1 MERAVEREEWDNAR
15 IGLED
20 KIQDAGA
27 FKTVNI
33 TATQVQLDNYISID
47 LDTRPAGQA
56 GKLIAKTSK
65 IIETNLTVGH
75 KEQVI
80 YREVSGKSV
89 CNRETQTIDIEL
101 QQLRRQSL
109 LQQPIENIMSYI
121 DLSQVLTLQKSTR
134 YNDKQLSRRSTI
146 VFDDNKLKMELQ
158 RLRRGET

>member
-47 LDTRPAGQA
+47 LDTRPVGQA
-56 GKLIAKTSK
+56 IKLIAKTSK

-75 KEQVI
+75 KE
-80 YREVSGKSV
+80 
-89 CNRETQTIDIEL
+89 
-101 QQLRRQSL
+101 
-109 LQQPIENIMSYI
+109 
-121 DLSQVLTLQKSTR
+121 
-134 YNDKQLSRRSTI
+134 
-146 VFDDNKLKMELQ
+146 
-158 RLRRGET
+158 